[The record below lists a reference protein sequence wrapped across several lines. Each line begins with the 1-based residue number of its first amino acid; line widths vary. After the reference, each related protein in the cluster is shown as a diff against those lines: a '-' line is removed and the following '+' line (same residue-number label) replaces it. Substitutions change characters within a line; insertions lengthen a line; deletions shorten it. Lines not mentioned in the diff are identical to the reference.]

1 MRPRR
6 RLPLAAALV
15 LAGAAV
21 AGSSACA
28 QDRDAALT
36 AYDFVLDYDVPA
48 SPAFTVLGTAP
59 SSVTTGA
66 AAKPLVVT
74 LLDQF
79 LTGGELSPGL
89 AVDVVPYTLLG
100 GGFLSRS
107 DYARSTVRQILANTQ
122 LSLGTAEVP
131 GDPASLQLGWGARAS
146 LADTRDPLRSET
158 WGRQLEDR
166 LTRLLVPDDDGPV
179 DPGALGGSGDTE
191 PDVEQSVESVEGLS
205 AVYDD
210 VIRQMRGEFGGAL
223 AVGGGQAL
231 LFRGASTSPDS
242 VEVTRTMLWVAG
254 QVYTGLGFDVL
265 ASVQGR
271 FDRDADDDVRLGV
284 GLRGGTVSTEVVG
297 EVAYTTAR
305 GRLDYGVGV
314 TLPLVEQVK
323 LGAGLGTASAAAD
336 PDDEGRLRVTVRL
349 FYNLAAH

>member
-1 MRPRR
+1 MR
-6 RLPLAAALV
+6 RLRPAAVLALAV
-15 LAGAAV
+15 LAGSTAR
-21 AGSSACA
+21 A
-28 QDRDAALT
+28 QDRGAALT

-74 LLDQF
+74 VLDQF

-89 AVDVVPYTLLG
+89 AIDVVPYTLLG

-107 DYARSTVRQILANTQ
+107 DYARSTVRQVLANTQ

-131 GDPASLQLGWGARAS
+131 GDPASLQLGWGVRAS
-146 LADTRDPLRSET
+146 LADTRDPLRSDA
-158 WGRQLEDR
+158 WGRLLEDR

-179 DPGALGGSGDTE
+179 DPGAVDATDDAE
-191 PDVEQSVESVEGLS
+191 PDVESVEGLS
-205 AVYDD
+205 AVYAD
-210 VIRQMRGEFGGAL
+210 VIRQMRGQFGGAV

-242 VEVTRTMLWVAG
+242 VEVTRTMLWAAG

-271 FDRDADDDVRLGV
+271 FDRDADDDLRLGV

-305 GRLDYGVGV
+305 GRVDYGVGV
-314 TLPLVEQVK
+314 TLPLVERVK
-323 LGAGLGTASAAAD
+323 LGAGLGTTSAAAD